1 MWNRKDQSRWLNL
14 VTICTP
20 NLELLLFSLT
30 LMSSYL
36 RVNSITPFI
45 KGVSYQL
52 YLYLDNQLKVLILL
66 LLGGFKDYL

>member
-1 MWNRKDQSRWLNL
+1 MWNRKEQSRWLNL

-20 NLELLLFSLT
+20 SLELLLSSLT

-36 RVNSITPFI
+36 RVNSIIPFI
-45 KGVSYQL
+45 KGVSCQL

-66 LLGGFKDYL
+66 ILGGFKDYL